1 MGYYFQKWICRH
13 RLGRSCAFH
22 VEKEPLQAR
31 LRWEKDEKSSFI
43 ICYEP
48 RFRIVEH
55 AWGGVWF
62 KIFQRSGEVLMNW
75 FLVSNI
81 ASRPVACLWSSWP
94 WEEATS
100 NPTGHP
106 GLVDLVCWCLSWTWE
121 MAQKI
126 VSDTSSLL
134 RMLLFFLIQDDWS
147 PTVILK
153 IRTSCEQ
160 SPQLRMSPAPW
171 WFFSMLQQCPDPC
184 FSENIFN
191 VVSVRMR
198 NMNIDSRSCICVW
211 RMSKVKIN

>member
-1 MGYYFQKWICRH
+1 MVLTYHIIMSWWLKPHGYW
-13 RLGRSCAFH
+13 LNSSCSM
-22 VEKEPLQAR
+22 V
-31 LRWEKDEKSSFI
+31 KSAQNTLI
-43 ICYEP
+43 
-48 RFRIVEH
+48 
-55 AWGGVWF
+55 
-62 KIFQRSGEVLMNW
+62 
-75 FLVSNI
+75 
-81 ASRPVACLWSSWP
+81 
-94 WEEATS
+94 
-100 NPTGHP
+100 
-106 GLVDLVCWCLSWTWE
+106 DLVCWCLSWTWE

-134 RMLLFFLIQDDWS
+134 RMLLIFLIQDDWS

>member
-1 MGYYFQKWICRH
+1 MVQNLSKKWRSVDELVPGFKHCFQACCMPVI
-13 RLGRSCAFH
+13 FVT
-22 VEKEPLQAR
+22 VE
-31 LRWEKDEKSSFI
+31 
-43 ICYEP
+43 
-48 RFRIVEH
+48 
-55 AWGGVWF
+55 
-62 KIFQRSGEVLMNW
+62 EV
-75 FLVSNI
+75 
-81 ASRPVACLWSSWP
+81 
-94 WEEATS
+94 TS

-134 RMLLFFLIQDDWS
+134 RMLLIFLIQDDWS